1 MAYENGMY
9 RCRVTGQGF
18 FKLDN
23 EKKTEYFGLA
33 MVPIGRYAPGS
44 GEGGELLQCDDW
56 PRTVRLWLTAK
67 AIDIT
72 GEQLLELG
80 WDGQRFVDLDPAT
93 DGFHDFSGKEVTL
106 TCSQEQVG
114 DKVYDNFSFP
124 RRSKPTGNGP
134 ESDSDI
140 AVKLDRL
147 MGNKSKPKAT
157 TKAKAKAAV
166 VAEVPDDEVP
176 F

>member
-1 MAYENGMY
+1 MAYDNGMY

-18 FKLDN
+18 FKIDN
-23 EKKTEYFGLA
+23 AKKTEYFGLTV
-33 MVPIGRYAPGS
+33 VPIGRYAAGA
-44 GEGGELLQCDDW
+44 GEDGELFQCDDW

-80 WDGQRFVDLDPAT
+80 WDGQRFVDLDPST

-106 TCSQEQVG
+106 SCSQEQVG
-114 DKVYDNFSFP
+114 DKVYDTFTFP
-124 RRSKPTGNGP
+124 RRANTTGKGP

-147 MGNKSKPKAT
+147 MGNKSKPKPS
-157 TKAKAKAAV
+157 KAKAEAAV
-166 VAEVPDDEVP
+166 VAEIADDEVP

>member
-23 EKKTEYFGLA
+23 EKKTEYFGLTV
-33 MVPIGRYAPGS
+33 VPIGRYAPGA
-44 GEGGELLQCDDW
+44 GEGAELLPCDEW

-67 AIDIT
+67 ALDIT
-72 GEQLLELG
+72 IRQVVELG

-93 DGFHDFSGKEVTL
+93 DGFHDFTGQEVTL
-106 TCSQEQVG
+106 TCAQEQVG

-124 RRSKPTGNGP
+124 RGAKTAGNGP
-134 ESDSDI
+134 EPDPDI
-140 AVKLDRL
+140 PVKLDRL
-147 MGNKSKPKAT
+147 MGNKAKPKP
-157 TKAKAKAAV
+157 KAKAAV
-166 VAEVPDDEVP
+166 VADVPDDEVP